1 MLVSWI
7 FYAYIQKCLAQKVLV
22 PIETRLVFHE
32 QNRSCLKISGLE
44 MVSGYFFTRECNT
57 FSEQIL
63 VKLDNFILQTIWKR
77 FGIGGRGGEEGWWEE
92 FAWAF

>member
-1 MLVSWI
+1 MNKIDLARRYQVSKW
-7 FYAYIQKCLAQKVLV
+7 FLD
-22 PIETRLVFHE
+22 T
-32 QNRSCLKISGLE
+32 
-44 MVSGYFFTRECNT
+44 FFTRECNT

-92 FAWAF
+92 SACAF